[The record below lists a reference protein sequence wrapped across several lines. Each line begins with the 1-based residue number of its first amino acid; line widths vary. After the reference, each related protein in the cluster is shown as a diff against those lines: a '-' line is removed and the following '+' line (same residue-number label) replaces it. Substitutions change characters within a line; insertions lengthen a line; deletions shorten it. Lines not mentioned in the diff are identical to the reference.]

1 MSEDFVVY
9 PRDLEIDGLSGDVL
23 GSRSGPDCLIQG
35 GAPVTAGRLHW
46 NAVVVSNRLQNM
58 SAKKSEIFDL
68 FFAGFVGNAFSLCY
82 LGLGK
87 FPEREVFRQ
96 PHLMHHLAWLF
107 LEGRKSALI
116 G

>member
-1 MSEDFVVY
+1 
-9 PRDLEIDGLSGDVL
+9 
-23 GSRSGPDCLIQG
+23 
-35 GAPVTAGRLHW
+35 
-46 NAVVVSNRLQNM
+46 
-58 SAKKSEIFDL
+58 
-68 FFAGFVGNAFSLCY
+68 LCY